1 MHLYIQYYKFHESP
15 LSLSLEALQQ
25 APFTKGSL
33 KAMHPYTVATGMQPT
48 CYWESE
54 PWVKSTPESHTL
66 FMQGRWCLCH
76 IPSQYTYLEHYF
88 FRILILNTTYL
99 TNLKLLLAS
108 LRLVNKP
115 SSANWDGW
123 ELNIYSRYLMK
134 VFQMLTNL
142 PWSVY
147 F

>member
-1 MHLYIQYYKFHESP
+1 
-15 LSLSLEALQQ
+15 
-25 APFTKGSL
+25 
-33 KAMHPYTVATGMQPT
+33 
-48 CYWESE
+48 
-54 PWVKSTPESHTL
+54 
-66 FMQGRWCLCH
+66 MQGRWCLCH
-76 IPSQYTYLEHYF
+76 IPSQYTYLEYYF